1 MATIG
6 ITIPETVWSARSEL
20 FYTQVLQGL
29 EDTAVPL
36 GHTVLSHVAGS
47 RSAELDVLRRWAGR
61 GMVDVVILRDLQEE
75 DPLPQQVQELGLP
88 FVVIGDAHQ
97 EQHSSVTVDNSGR
110 MLRVLEELHGRGH
123 RAIGHVG
130 GPAHLIHSHLRREA
144 YQEFARQHD
153 LPLLSAEGDYGP
165 DSGAAAT
172 RALLEGARLEEAL
185 LEGAR
190 GDDAGPDGAAT
201 TVAEAPTGAGRPTS
215 AAAATLTGRPTA
227 IVYDNDAM
235 AIAGAEQISAAG
247 LRIPEDISIVA
258 WDDSPACQTHAPPM
272 AVLDHR
278 PHQLG
283 IDLARTALAL
293 LEDPTT
299 PVRLAHEVP
308 RLLPRGTL
316 ADHPTH
322 PATR

>member
-20 FYTQVLQGL
+20 FYAQVLQGL
-29 EDTAVPL
+29 EDTAVPR

-47 RSAELDVLRRWAGR
+47 RSAELDMLRRWAGR
-61 GMVDVVILRDLQEE
+61 GMADVVILRDLQEE

-97 EQHSSVTVDNSGR
+97 GKYSSVTVDNTGR

-123 RAIGHVG
+123 RVIGHVG
-130 GPAHLIHSHLRREA
+130 GPAHLIHSRLRREA
-144 YQEFARQHD
+144 YRDFARQHE
-153 LPLLSAEGDYGP
+153 LPLLCAEGDYGP

-172 RALLEGARLEEAL
+172 WALLEGAL
-185 LEGAR
+185 L
-190 GDDAGPDGAAT
+190 DT
-201 TVAEAPTGAGRPTS
+201 AGRPT
-215 AAAATLTGRPTA
+215 AL
-227 IVYDNDAM
+227 VYDNDAM
-235 AIAGAEQISAAG
+235 AIAGAAQVSAVG
-247 LRIPEDISIVA
+247 LRIPEDLSIVA

-278 PHQLG
+278 PHRLG

-299 PVRLAHEVP
+299 PVRVAHEVP

-316 ADHPTH
+316 GDHPAKA
-322 PATR
+322 PVR